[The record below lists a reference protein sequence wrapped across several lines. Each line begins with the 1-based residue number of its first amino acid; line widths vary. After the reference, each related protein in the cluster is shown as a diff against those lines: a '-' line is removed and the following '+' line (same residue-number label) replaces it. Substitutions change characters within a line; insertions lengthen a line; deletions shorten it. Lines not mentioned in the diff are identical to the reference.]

1 MPFYNTASPTPSTK
15 NTINSVAVTYGIRDF
30 LLNLNLLPTSM
41 IPAGYPINTAING
54 SPKVGE
60 PVLDTQVN
68 SGANVVPSY
77 LPLETYGIIW
87 KNQNIIY
94 NTFKD
99 TSTLADN
106 LVGIDYI
113 PDVPYV
119 SPDGLTS
126 FGAAEWPQG
135 IQSYPEGINNYG
147 LLAKTNN
154 ALFKKNNV
162 IKNMYLD
169 ESKQFDVAD
178 FISLQPI
185 DVPQQIKGYLDEY
198 GSLNLG
204 QSGAVQA
211 ANVLGSAL
219 NGGLGFT
226 NGGVSTN
233 FDLRSSLAGRVL
245 GATGVLKDTKLG
257 TIGGQQL
264 ALALANNAAFNLQ
277 EDLLG
282 ALNVKDNILSLVKGS
297 GFAGLRPS
305 YKITVP
311 ESGLGRA
318 LDYTG
323 KVLGF
328 TLPRSYVTDN
338 GSIFQ
343 TESGEVANID
353 RANSLIMT
361 TGKGQLQALISNVT
375 ANQLGISPSGVDNP
389 SYSNFRTGYAPSYY
403 LDNKGNER
411 ITNGIL
417 YVFHEKGNIINL
429 FKAEDKIIP
438 DLNYL
443 REEKIRK
450 DFPDLIDRGWDN
462 YEQNDGINVNK
473 VRFAWG
479 STEGGLPNSSFDGQ
493 YFPFY
498 GDKKNLLTK
507 TQILFNSKGMKTI
520 VNRDGIM
527 GQSSTQIQT
536 ANGGG
541 LSKGSAVLS
550 SFMYDA
556 NGRYVPLQEE
566 PETVYC
572 RSWTTKE
579 RYDSVYRMVRSGT
592 YEGNG
597 LYGKDSGRVPFRFNT
612 ENTVLEDTGFVKI
625 APYTNEFL
633 NPEVKNMPRNFM
645 LSIENLAWNDR
656 IEYLPKGERGPGDP
670 LTGKQGRIMWFP
682 PYDIQISESVSVDWE
697 SHKFIGRGENIY
709 TYSNTER
716 TGQLSFKIIVDHSTY
731 MNTFRGQNG
740 PDDNYVAS
748 FIAGCV
754 EPDSL
759 WTDKFTLSQLT
770 KMATTVNKIPQQKK
784 APPAETPPTEM
795 NVYFPNDRENFN
807 GDFAGYENGLTGS
820 TKIDY
825 NTYLG
830 EKWEPT
836 GLVGG
841 GGGIA
846 PYYGK
851 YTSTKAQGGSL
862 WPDRTNWGLNNG
874 GPKATEVILNGKSY
888 KGIFSDGYFD
898 ALYEYMRDKCKFCTI
913 EVVGYASDQG
923 KDSPNAALA
932 KDRATYVANLLREK
946 VGKKLGYT
954 QTELETKIKALTEK
968 STEVQST
975 DTAIIDY
982 EYPKGVAKKV
992 KVKISKNAC
1001 RVCPKKELGEPGGIS
1016 KEERQIACPVDTQG
1030 CKRDRYATVRFKYNA
1045 DEALAAVAQPD
1056 DCIQTVNQEITD
1068 TVKQKFYNET
1078 MFFDK
1083 LEKAD
1088 RFIFDKFR
1096 EKIRFFH
1103 PAFHSTTPEGL
1114 NSRLTFLHQCTRQ
1127 GPTMETQGANN
1138 LAFGRAPICILRV
1151 GDFFYTKIAIDNMS
1165 IDYEPL
1171 VWDLNP
1177 EGIGVQP
1184 MIANVSLSFK
1194 FIGAESL
1201 YGPINKLQNAL
1212 SFNYYANT
1220 RVYEARAD
1228 YITQTKEPDRKDLKK
1243 NDQTGAMEETTLSS
1257 KLSPTGLYFNNG
1269 NNTVNPEVTAT
1280 FTKELSKTN
1289 SCDTNQIKSNDK
1301 TLSNEPPAS
1310 GATTTGT
1317 TSSSEILNNSFF
1329 NFYYDKDGLL
1339 KVWCK
1344 DLSGLDNGWGY
1355 NIKIF
1360 NGIQF
1365 TSIKVGQIDNLKD
1378 IDSSGKLSINTELKR
1393 GTLDEFYIKWDGSKL
1408 SDIYINQGSPA
1419 NLSCYSANTST
1430 IKLDTLA
1437 VYISFFKNG
1446 EETIN
1451 KSIFNFVLACA
1462 DTENGDEVGD
1472 FVLNAYSAEQNKISC
1487 LKC

>member
-1 MPFYNTASPTPSTK
+1 MPIYYNTASPTPSTK

-135 IQSYPEGINNYG
+135 IQSYPDGIDNYG

-185 DVPQQIKGYLDEY
+185 DVQQQIKGYLDEY

-343 TESGEVANID
+343 TESGDVDNIT
-353 RANSLIMT
+353 RANSLLMT
-361 TGKGQLQALISNVT
+361 TGKGQLQALITNVT
-375 ANQLGISPSGVDNP
+375 ANQIGISPTGVDNP
-389 SYSNFRTGYAPSYY
+389 SYTNFRTGYAPSYY

-417 YVFHEKGNIINL
+417 YAFTFAPGEMLDLFCTTDSSGKGDSTIPVLSYDRNIS
-429 FKAEDKIIP
+429 
-438 DLNYL
+438 
-443 REEKIRK
+443 
-450 DFPDLIDRGWDN
+450 
-462 YEQNDGINVNK
+462 NDGFKGPEEYDFVGHTSDKGYDDKTVNS
-473 VRFAWG
+473 VLFSWG
-479 STEGGLPNSSFDGQ
+479 TEEEGLVNTNPDYTKIDG
-493 YFPFY
+493 
-498 GDKKNLLTK
+498 DRKSLLVK
-507 TQILFNSKGMKTI
+507 TQKLFNSNGMKNI
-520 VNRDGIM
+520 VTAKGDM
-527 GQSSTQIQT
+527 DKTSSQLQQ
-536 ANGGG
+536 ANGFGF
-541 LSKGSAVLS
+541 SKGNAVLKEEL
-550 SFMYDA
+550 FTE
-556 NGRYVPLQEE
+556 NGYWKREKSKTAD
-566 PETVYC
+566 ETYC
-572 RSWTTKE
+572 RSWTTLD
-579 RYDSVYRMVRSGT
+579 RYDYVNRLVRRGT
-592 YEGNG
+592 PDGKG
-597 LYGKDSGRVPFRFNT
+597 LYGSESVNSVPFRFNT

-731 MNTFRGQNG
+731 MNTFRGFDG
-740 PDDNYVAS
+740 PDDHYVNS
-748 FIAGCV
+748 FIAGCI
-754 EPDSL
+754 EPNSF

-770 KMATTVNKIPQQKK
+770 KIVPTVNKIPQQKK
-784 APPAETPPTEM
+784 APPAETPPDDIF
-795 NVYFPNDRENFN
+795 VFFPNDQASVPVLYE
-807 GDFAGYENGLTGS
+807 AGVSGNTVSGLPDYD
-820 TKIDY
+820 KPIDY
-825 NTYLG
+825 NVYLSPSYNGPHFGLGTYPSRFTY
-830 EKWEPT
+830 KT
-836 GLVGG
+836 DCANNN
-841 GGGIA
+841 GIH
-846 PYYGK
+846 K
-851 YTSTKAQGGSL
+851 E
-862 WPDRTNWGLNNG
+862 WPDTHNYGLNYSTNS
-874 GPKATEVILNGKSY
+874 PKTPISKINDKKI
-888 KGIFSDGYFD
+888 KGIFDPNLLPELSKHIK
-898 ALYEYMRDKCKFCTI
+898 EKCPNCRI
-913 EVVGYASDQG
+913 EVTGYASPQG
-923 KDSPNAALA
+923 RLECNQQLADS
-932 KDRATYVANLLREK
+932 RAENVAN
-946 VGKKLGYT
+946 
-954 QTELETKIKALTEK
+954 KIKKEWKLFFGW
-968 STEVQST
+968 S
-975 DTAIIDY
+975 DD
-982 EYPKGVAKKV
+982 VANQ
-992 KVKISKNAC
+992 KVKIMKNIPIKASESDCNPETGSETDTYAC
-1001 RVCPKKELGEPGGIS
+1001 KYDRRVKIHF
-1016 KEERQIACPVDTQG
+1016 VYD
-1030 CKRDRYATVRFKYNA
+1030 A
-1045 DEALAAVAQPD
+1045 DEALSKVAQPEP
-1056 DCIQTVNQEITD
+1056 CIETIETEVSESIRE
-1068 TVKQKFYNET
+1068 KFYNET

-1151 GDFFYTKIAIDNMS
+1151 GDFFYTKIVIDSMS

-1228 YITQTKEPDRKDLKK
+1228 YISQTKEPDRKDLKK

-1257 KLSPTGLYFNNG
+1257 RLSSTGLYFNNG
-1269 NNTVNPEVTAT
+1269 NNTVNPEIKSVDG
-1280 FTKELSKTN
+1280 KSNKKN
-1289 SCDTNQIKSNDK
+1289 SCDTNQVSANE
-1301 TLSNEPPAS
+1301 TVLSNEPPAS
-1310 GATTTGT
+1310 SSTSAATSATTSGYTAAEIQSCISLVKATYT
-1317 TSSSEILNNSFF
+1317 TSGLGSVVDEYTVYPTLKFEAK
-1329 NFYYDKDGLL
+1329 KDITEFML
-1339 KVWCK
+1339 
-1344 DLSGLDNGWGY
+1344 
-1355 NIKIF
+1355 
-1360 NGIQF
+1360 
-1365 TSIKVGQIDNLKD
+1365 IDNE
-1378 IDSSGKLSINTELKR
+1378 IVTGKIYL
-1393 GTLDEFYIKWDGSKL
+1393 L
-1408 SDIYINQGSPA
+1408 SDGGKNRIYIGRVDINKNDNDSMLVAYKSIDDDNVVNQDFVVSKTPPVNMELEMFIEDADNVKFITEMLTKSSPMF
-1419 NLSCYSANTST
+1419 
-1430 IKLDTLA
+1430 KLEW
-1437 VYISFFKNG
+1437 SKNNA
-1446 EETIN
+1446 TIN
-1451 KSIFNFVLACA
+1451 
-1462 DTENGDEVGD
+1462 
-1472 FVLNAYSAEQNKISC
+1472 SC
-1487 LKC
+1487 FPYQ